1 MIDDCLQAV
10 TGYQVLWWCNGMNGM
25 NRMNGM
31 NWMNWIKIGL
41 VFVVGGGQRSI
52 VAVACAGTVV
62 YNDLWGFDG

>member
-10 TGYQVLWWCNGMNGM
+10 TGYQVLWWCNGMNW
-25 NRMNGM
+25 MNGM
-31 NWMNWIKIGL
+31 NGMNWIKIGL
-41 VFVVGGGQRSI
+41 VFVVGGGQRST